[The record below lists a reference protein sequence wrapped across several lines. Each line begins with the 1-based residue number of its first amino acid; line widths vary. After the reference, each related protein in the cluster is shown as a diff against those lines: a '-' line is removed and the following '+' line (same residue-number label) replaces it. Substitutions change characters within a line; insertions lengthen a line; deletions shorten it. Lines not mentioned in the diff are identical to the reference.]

1 MVSRAASKQ
10 GDGGFAD
17 HTKRGPSGAAL
28 GVRRLPGAAAAAP
41 ALVDEIIQDALR
53 RHASDIHVEPHEKGL
68 HVRFRVHGLLED
80 VTSISGEEQAAV
92 LSRIKIM
99 SNLDITER
107 RLPQDGRMKTSFN
120 DRAVDIRVST
130 VPSLYG
136 EKAVLRLL
144 DIEAVGVP
152 LNRTGLTPAQT
163 ETLSRLIRRPQGV
176 IFVTGP
182 TGSGK
187 TSTIYAALNDIKS
200 PTINIVTIEDPI
212 EYRLDGITQIAV
224 NEKIGLTFA
233 SCLRSVLRQDP
244 DVILVGEV
252 RDVETAR
259 IAMQASLTGHLVF
272 ATLHTNDAVGAIT
285 RLIDMGIPPYL
296 IASSLSAVAA
306 QRLVRVL
313 CPACKVPWTP
323 DARTRENLGLGEDP
337 ITLYVPGDCEE
348 CHGSGA
354 VGRTGVF
361 EVLPATPTLR
371 SLILSQA
378 SEAELHS
385 QAKEAGGISMFAHGF
400 AKVCSGMVAYEELL
414 RVVEA

>member
-1 MVSRAASKQ
+1 MVSRVTSKQ
-10 GDGGFAD
+10 GDDGFAD
-17 HTKRGPSGAAL
+17 HTKRGPNGAAPS
-28 GVRRLPGAAAAAP
+28 VRRLPGAAAAAP
-41 ALVDEIIQDALR
+41 ALIDEIIQDALS
-53 RHASDIHVEPHEKGL
+53 RHASDIHLEPHEKGL
-68 HVRFRVHGLLED
+68 HVRFRIHGLLED
-80 VTSISGEEQAAV
+80 VTAIPGEEQAAV

-144 DIEAVGVP
+144 DIETAGVP
-152 LNRTGLTPAQT
+152 LNRTGLTPEQT

-233 SCLRSVLRQDP
+233 TCLRSVLRQDP

-323 DARTRENLGLGEDP
+323 DASTRESLGLGADP
-337 ITLYVPGDCEE
+337 IQFYVPGDCEE

-371 SLILSQA
+371 SLIMSQA
-378 SEAELHS
+378 SEAELHRE
-385 QAKEAGGISMFAHGF
+385 AKEAGGLSMFAHGF
-400 AKVCSGMVAYEELL
+400 AKVRAGMVAYEELL
-414 RVVEA
+414 RVVEG